1 MDNKVLNETYRPDR
15 FDQVVGQDKVI
26 ETLKGSMR
34 ENRVQNAY
42 IFRGV
47 TGTGKTTLARVFSKA
62 LICRNRGEDQEPC
75 GECEACI
82 TFKKNPSLV
91 DVIEI
96 DAGENRGID
105 KIRELKDSFKY
116 TPKEAYKIYIIDEV
130 HMLTKEAFTAL
141 LKPIEEPPKGVIF
154 LLLTTEYD
162 KIMKTIKNRCV
173 KLTFNK
179 LPVKLI
185 VDRLR
190 TISNEKNILISDSAL
205 NKIAIASEGVMRE
218 AITTLEQISLIVI
231 DREIV
236 DEDLIGLIDMEETYI
251 KELLYLI
258 LNKNTVD
265 IMACIDNNESFLSE
279 ADFNYVISRL
289 RRYLYEEDLD
299 GDSLKLVSDM
309 INIFMEYKNKLMYNI
324 SIKTLL
330 ELACIDSVRICSEQ
344 NNGLETL
351 ISKFLIQNKEIEEI
365 CKREYKPVNDL
376 DMLKVEDTEISKKD
390 TNLICDNTVIYKD
403 KIELFKDLMLVKYK
417 ELEDKF
423 NEFDFILDEES
434 VLTFLVN
441 SIEDKKEI
449 TGYLRRM
456 YSQDLK
462 PVCEINGFKVKVG

>member
-1 MDNKVLNETYRPDR
+1 M
-15 FDQVVGQDKVI
+15 
-26 ETLKGSMR
+26 
-34 ENRVQNAY
+34 
-42 IFRGV
+42 
-47 TGTGKTTLARVFSKA
+47 
-62 LICRNRGEDQEPC
+62 ICRNRGEDQEPC
-75 GECEACI
+75 GECEACK
-82 TFKKNPSLV
+82 TFKNNPALV

-96 DAGENRGID
+96 DGGENRGID
-105 KIRELKDSFKY
+105 KIRELKESLKY
-116 TPKEAYKIYIIDEV
+116 TPKEAYKVYIIDEV

-141 LKPIEEPPKGVIF
+141 LKPIEEPPERVVF
-154 LLLTTEYD
+154 LLLTTEYE
-162 KIMKTIKNRCV
+162 KVMKTIRNRCI

-179 LPVKLI
+179 LPVELI
-185 VDRLR
+185 INRLKE
-190 TISNEKNILISDSAL
+190 ISSEKNILTTDSVL
-205 NKIAIASEGVMRE
+205 NKISVASEGVMRE
-218 AITTLEQISLIVI
+218 AITTLEQISLMVT
-231 DREIV
+231 DREII

-265 IMACIDNNESFLSE
+265 IMACIDENESFISE
-279 ADFNYVISRL
+279 SDFNYVISRL

-365 CKREYKPVNDL
+365 CKREYKPVRDL
-376 DMLKVEDTEISKKD
+376 DMLKVEDTETSKQD
-390 TNLICDNTVIYKD
+390 NNSICDNTVICKD
-403 KIELFKDLMLVKYK
+403 KVELFKDLMLVKYK
-417 ELEDKF
+417 ELEEKF

-434 VLTFLVN
+434 VLTFVVGSL
-441 SIEDKKEI
+441 EDKKEI

-462 PVCEINGFKVKVG
+462 PVCGISGFKVKVG

>member
-1 MDNKVLNETYRPDR
+1 MDNNKVLNEIYRPNS
-15 FDQVVGQDKVI
+15 FDQIVGQDKAVEI
-26 ETLKGSMR
+26 LKGSIR
-34 ENRVQNAY
+34 ENRIQNAY
-42 IFRGV
+42 IFKGV
-47 TGTGKTTLARVFSKA
+47 TGTGKTTLARIFSNA
-62 LICRNRGEDQEPC
+62 LICRSRNEDQEPC
-75 GECEACI
+75 GECEACK

-105 KIRELKDSFKY
+105 KIRELKDSLKY
-116 TPKEAYKIYIIDEV
+116 APKEAYKIYIIDEV

-141 LKPIEEPPKGVIF
+141 LKPIEEPPERVVF
-154 LLLTTEYD
+154 LLLTTEYE
-162 KIMKTIKNRCV
+162 KIMKPIRNRCV

-185 VDRLR
+185 VNRLR
-190 TISNEKNILISDSAL
+190 DISNKNNILISDSAL
-205 NKIAIASEGVMRE
+205 NKIAVASEGVMRE
-218 AITTLEQISLIVI
+218 SITTLEQISLMVT
-231 DREIV
+231 DRKIE
-236 DEDLIGLIDMEETYI
+236 DEDLVGLIDMEETYI

-265 IMACIDNNESFLSE
+265 IMACIDSNESFLSE
-279 ADFNYVISRL
+279 ADFDYIISRV

-299 GDSLKLVSDM
+299 ENSLKLVSDM
-309 INIFMEYKNKLMYNI
+309 INVFMEYKNKLVYNI

-344 NNGLETL
+344 SDGLEKL
-351 ISKFLIQNKEIEEI
+351 INKFLIQNKEIEEI
-365 CKREYKPVNDL
+365 CKKDYNPISDSAMIKS
-376 DMLKVEDTEISKKD
+376 EDNKI
-390 TNLICDNTVIYKD
+390 IHKD
-403 KIELFKDLMLVKYK
+403 KVELFKDLMLVKFK

-434 VLTFLVN
+434 ILTFVVK

-449 TGYLRRM
+449 TTYLRRM

-462 PVCEINGFKVKVG
+462 PVCKINGFKVKVG